1 MCLAAQVRVPA
12 EMADL
17 KAQLVEG
24 VEVRARAG
32 GIVRAIAR
40 ASGVACALPDL
51 RRARWAV
58 KRKRGG

>member
-24 VEVRARAG
+24 VEVRARAD
-32 GIVRAIAR
+32 GIVRANAR
-40 ASGVACALPDL
+40 VSGVACALPDL
-51 RRARWAV
+51 RRR
-58 KRKRGG
+58 RGL

>member
-12 EMADL
+12 EMAEL
-17 KAQLVEG
+17 KAQLVEC

-40 ASGVACALPDL
+40 ASGVACAVPDL
-51 RRARWAV
+51 RRVPWAV
-58 KRKRGG
+58 KRRGGA

>member
-12 EMADL
+12 EMAEL

-32 GIVRAIAR
+32 WIVRAIAR
-40 ASGVACALPDL
+40 VSGVACALSDL
-51 RRARWAV
+51 RRAPWAV
-58 KRKRGG
+58 KRRGGA